1 MLLQWLFPLAATTNL
16 QMVSDQYKEGVDIN
30 IFINY

>member
-1 MLLQWLFPLAATTNL
+1 MLLQQLFPPAATATL